1 MRWSDK
7 ENFRF
12 DWHDL
17 LTNIQRNV
25 SFEID
30 EFLSSL
36 PDGQEQKYDVLNYN
50 DGGRTVLNSS
60 IEGSKHSIFS
70 RALELGAKLTAKEL
84 NRILMLKGVD
94 PSVQKALFSTAMQH
108 VYSRLDNVTSLDDE
122 LFYHVYQIESYLKL
136 CKSKEFREYLILVG
150 FPETLRDK
158 VSGMLHRVGIG
169 HEEFIEKL
177 KDFERDRDEDLTISP
192 EGKEYYRSE
201 LLRLSGHEAESVQK
215 SDSYQEEKTVVMGE
229 SDGSDNSGDEKD
241 PTVEKGGLRRRRV
254 GASEPSFTPEA
265 DEKTSLLS
273 GAKSSSTHHQDKV
286 EAKKEAGYFDWFFGK

>member
-7 ENFRF
+7 EEFPF
-12 DWHDL
+12 EWHDL
-17 LTNIQRNV
+17 LKDIE
-25 SFEID
+25 SG
-30 EFLSSL
+30 SL
-36 PDGQEQKYDVLNYN
+36 PDEDFISALPADAEERDKVFNYN
-50 DGGRTVLNSS
+50 RSGRTVLDSAISGSRS
-60 IEGSKHSIFS
+60 ILFS
-70 RALELGAKLTAKEL
+70 RALELGAKLSAKEL
-84 NRILMLKGVD
+84 NCILILKGVD
-94 PSVQKALFSTAMQH
+94 PSVQKALFRTAMQY

-122 LFYHVYQIESYLKL
+122 VFGHIYQIESYLKL
-136 CKSKEFREYLILVG
+136 FKGEEFREYLILVG

-169 HEEFIEKL
+169 HEEFIETL
-177 KDFERDRDEDLTISP
+177 KGFERDRDEDLTISP

-201 LLRLSGHEAESVQK
+201 LLRLSGHEAEGVQK
-215 SDSYQEEKTVVMGE
+215 SDSYEEEKTVVMEE

-241 PTVEKGGLRRRRV
+241 PAVEKGGLRRRRV
-254 GASEPSFTPEA
+254 GASEPSLEPEA